1 MSFTYDVIPAKDEDM
16 KMQMPCE
23 DLYKKIEQISYV
35 FFSALIH
42 LNFFVR
48 GALHVV

>member
-1 MSFTYDVIPAKDEDM
+1 MSFTYDANPAKDED
-16 KMQMPCE
+16 E
-23 DLYKKIEQISYV
+23 DADALRRFVLIELISYV

-48 GALHVV
+48 GAFHVI